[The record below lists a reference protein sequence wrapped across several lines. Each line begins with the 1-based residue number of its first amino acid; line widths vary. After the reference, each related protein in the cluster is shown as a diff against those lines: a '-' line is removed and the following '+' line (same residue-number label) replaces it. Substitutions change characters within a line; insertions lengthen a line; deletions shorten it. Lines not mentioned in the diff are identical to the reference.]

1 MGHKIKFGC
10 DPRIVHKSEQQQHAA
25 HDHDARSPR
34 ALRPCGTTS
43 PFSLPAHLP
52 RRSANDPSDAPAP
65 FEHQCAASCW
75 RDSHAQAAKSPA
87 RRPPFHDLLSGTARL
102 HRRGEGAP
110 RRRGDGGRDTCRTS
124 SLASPAATAQRGFGS
139 GAGSSAR
146 QGGHAPGPDL
156 DLAALA
162 GLGRDTGD
170 ATRRAGRAR
179 RPLGR
184 SCYRPRSAGFWV
196 SAGPRGGGCAA
207 ASPDTDLSG
216 PRVARGSGRDTG
228 DATRR
233 AGRARRPR
241 G

>member
-1 MGHKIKFGC
+1 MHTNVRKQ
-10 DPRIVHKSEQQQHAA
+10 RHQQHAA
-25 HDHDARSPR
+25 HDHDARQPR
-34 ALRPCGTTS
+34 ALSPCGTTS
-43 PFSLPAHLP
+43 PPSSPAHLP

-146 QGGHAPGPDL
+146 QGGHAPAGPDL

-162 GLGRDTGD
+162 GLGRDTDTGD
-170 ATRRAGRAR
+170 ATRRAPGRAR

-184 SCYRPRSAGFWV
+184 SCCRPRSAGFWV
-196 SAGPRGGGCAA
+196 SAGPRGGLRGCQ
-207 ASPDTDLSG
+207 
-216 PRVARGSGRDTG
+216 PRH
-228 DATRR
+228 
-233 AGRARRPR
+233 
-241 G
+241 

>member
-1 MGHKIKFGC
+1 MTTTTT
-10 DPRIVHKSEQQQHAA
+10 RLS
-25 HDHDARSPR
+25 
-34 ALRPCGTTS
+34 PCGTTS
-43 PFSLPAHLP
+43 PPSSPAHLP

-146 QGGHAPGPDL
+146 QGGV
-156 DLAALA
+156 
-162 GLGRDTGD
+162 
-170 ATRRAGRAR
+170 RA
-179 RPLGR
+179 
-184 SCYRPRSAGFWV
+184 CRPRSR
-196 SAGPRGGGCAA
+196 SCR
-207 ASPDTDLSG
+207 S
-216 PRVARGSGRDTG
+216 RGSGARHGGRDAKGRTRSSASRSILLPTAQRG
-228 DATRR
+228 FLGFGGATW
-233 AGRARRPR
+233 GGLCGCQPR
-241 G
+241 H